1 MGFRY
6 QGFDFI
12 GVDGSLTEEELL
24 VRRSVRE
31 FVEERVTPRIEEWFR
46 EGKFDRGLARE
57 MGAMGLLGATLEGYG
72 CAGMSAVE
80 YGLAMQEL
88 ERGDSGVRSFASVQ
102 SALVMYPIATF
113 GSEAQK
119 EEWLPQLAKGEAVGC
134 FGLTEPDW
142 GSNPGGMT
150 TRARR
155 VGAEW
160 ELTGEKMWITS
171 GSIADVAV
179 VWAVEEQGLGVR
191 GEGLDEGSGIR
202 EHGSEDEG
210 TGIREQ
216 GTEKQG
222 LRDVGT
228 EGLRDS
234 GTKGEEDRGNR
245 EEGGGAGRVRGF
257 LVETGRAGFK
267 ATDIH
272 GKWSLRA
279 SVTSGLT
286 LEGVRVPEGNLLP
299 GTAGLPCTGGGKA
312 GGTKTAGLKSALM
325 CLNQARY
332 GIAWGALGAAMECYD
347 TALQYA
353 KARKQFHGRPIAS
366 HQLVQEKLVWMA
378 TEIAKGQL
386 LALQVGRLKDKGRA
400 GHEQISMAKRNN
412 VGMALECTRLAREV
426 LGANGI
432 TEDYP
437 VMRHMMNLESVKTY
451 EGTHD
456 IHTLIVGQAL
466 TGESA
471 F

>member
-1 MGFRY
+1 MGFKY

-24 VRRSVRE
+24 VRREVRA
-31 FVEERVTPRIEEWFR
+31 FVEERVTGRIEEWWR
-46 EGKFDRGLARE
+46 EGKLERGLARE

-72 CAGMSAVE
+72 CAGMSSVE

-102 SALVMYPIATF
+102 SALVMYPIYTF
-113 GSEAQK
+113 GTVAQK
-119 EEWLPQLAKGEAVGC
+119 EEWLPALAKGEKVGC

-142 GSNPGGMT
+142 GSNPAGMT

-155 VGAEW
+155 VGGEW

-179 VWAVEEQGLGVR
+179 IWARTEENVGAGVGVGTGVGER
-191 GEGLDEGSGIR
+191 GEEGEGRR
-202 EHGSEDEG
+202 E
-210 TGIREQ
+210 
-216 GTEKQG
+216 
-222 LRDVGT
+222 
-228 EGLRDS
+228 
-234 GTKGEEDRGNR
+234 KGESRSGD
-245 EEGGGAGRVRGF
+245 AGRVRGF
-257 LVETGRAGFK
+257 LVETDRAGFK
-267 ATDIH
+267 ATDIK

-279 SVTSGLT
+279 SVTSGLR
-286 LEGVRVPEGNLLP
+286 LEGVRVPEGNLLA
-299 GTAGLPCTGGGKA
+299 GTAEP
-312 GGTKTAGLKSALM
+312 KTAGLKSALM

-332 GIAWGALGAAMECYD
+332 GIGWGALGAAMECYD

-353 KARKQFHGRPIAS
+353 KARKQWRGQPIAS

-386 LALQVGRLKDKGRA
+386 LALQVGRLKDKGKA

-412 VGMALECTRLAREV
+412 VWMALDCARLARDV

-456 IHTLIVGQAL
+456 IHTLIIGQHI
-466 TGESA
+466 TGSSA